1 MKARLI
7 IFIILFSFELSYSQ
21 APLAIPY
28 QAVARDNSGN
38 LIINHAI
45 SLRFSLHEGSAGG
58 TISYK
63 ESHSTTTNALG
74 LFSVNFGQGTPLTGT
89 IASVNWATSAKF
101 LQVEMDASGGTN
113 YINMGTTQMM
123 SVPYALLAGK
133 SSDLTSGISD
143 GNTLRWN
150 GSAWIVDSTLTNKA
164 TNLGIGTTNPN
175 ASALLDINSTSK
187 GLLIP
192 RMSTTQRN
200 AIASPAVGLQ
210 IFNTDDQC
218 IDMYDGSNWIKT
230 CGLKVTGVA
239 TDPSHPTT
247 NSWTQKSNFV
257 GAGRQL
263 GIGFS
268 IGTKG
273 YVGLGND
280 NSTLSTF
287 SDFWEFD
294 PTTNAWTQKANF
306 GGGARVRA
314 CGFSIG
320 NKGYVGTG
328 VNSASVAFNDFWEY
342 DPSSNNWTQKTNFG
356 GVARYGAVGFSIGS
370 KGYIGTG
377 FTSTFA
383 NDFWE
388 YDPTTNAWTA
398 KTNFGGSVRRD
409 AVGFSIGT
417 KGYLGTG
424 IGASYLNDF
433 WEFDQT
439 ANTWVQKTSF
449 GGVARNF
456 AVGFSIGSKGYIG
469 TGDGSGP
476 QNQFQDYW
484 EYNQAT
490 NSWLQRANV
499 GGGVRQMGIG
509 FAIGNKGYIGLG
521 SSSGLKTDFWEWL
534 DDNVTGIQL
543 STSTTPSTNSSSD
556 GKWVSSNNL
565 LYNANSG
572 SVGIGTSSPASKLDI
587 KGGTTIGSSYAG
599 LNVAPNN
606 GALIEGTVGIG
617 TVSPVSKL
625 DVEGSVSI
633 GTSYSGL
640 IPAPTNGAIIE
651 GSVGIGTTNPL
662 SKLDVDGSV
671 AIGVSYSGSVSAPV
685 NGVIIEGSVGIGTS
699 VLNSGSKLEVA
710 GEVRANGNNANL
722 NLQRITGPN
731 YVNFNDAQDFHL
743 RSLSPSAANA
753 NNRMTISSA
762 GFVGINNETP
772 AKQLEVINANDEAIR
787 ILSGSTAANTC
798 YSMGRTSTEGRFA
811 LASGNAQFS
820 PDAVAGDV
828 ILRAESS
835 SQKLILATGTGAS
848 AMIVKGNLVGIGT
861 TAPKAR
867 LHVVGNNGT
876 INNINIGFF
885 DYHAVMTTLTPWT
898 GGLATAIFEGNVIT
912 TQSFIATNGTP
923 TLSDMRFK
931 NVAGRSNSVLDLITL
946 NQIKITDYLF
956 IDTITLGNK
965 IQKKVIAQEV
975 EKVFPNA
982 VNTIKTHIPNIYA
995 LAKSLTNVNGNL
1007 QVTMAKPHD
1016 LVKGD
1021 QVKWIDP
1028 AGTTHYNQVSA
1039 VLSEQCFELD
1049 AKEDVSQAFIYGKEV
1064 NDFRTVDYDAI
1075 AMLNV
1080 SATQEL
1086 ARQIVI
1092 LQAENEKL
1100 HAENNLF
1107 KSDIAS
1113 IKAQLG
1119 MDVKAEK

>member
-1 MKARLI
+1 MKAHLI
-7 IFIILFSFELSYSQ
+7 IFICLLSFELSYSQ

-38 LIINHAI
+38 LISNQAI

-58 TISYK
+58 SISYK
-63 ESHSTTTNALG
+63 EFHSTTTNALG

-89 IASVNWATSAKF
+89 ISSVNWATSAKF
-101 LQVEMDASGGTN
+101 LQVEMDVSGGTN

-133 SSDLTSGISD
+133 SSDLTSGISN

-150 GSAWIVDSTLTNKA
+150 GTAWIVDSTLTNKA

-175 ASALLDINSTSK
+175 ASALLDISSTSK

-200 AIASPAVGLQ
+200 AIVSPAVGLQ

-239 TDPSHPTT
+239 TDPAHPTT
-247 NSWTQKSNFV
+247 NSWTQKSNFS
-257 GAGRQL
+257 GAGRQS

-280 NSTLSTF
+280 QSIAF
-287 SDFWEFD
+287 SDFWEYD

-306 GGGARVRA
+306 GGGARDNA

-320 NKGYVGTG
+320 SKGYVGTG
-328 VNSASVAFNDFWEY
+328 ANSLNVYFNDFWEY
-342 DPSSNNWTQKTNFG
+342 DPSSNIWTQKTNFG
-356 GVARYGAVGFSIGS
+356 GVARTGAVGFSIGS

-377 FTSTFA
+377 VTSTIYT

-388 YDPTTNAWTA
+388 YDPSSNIWTQ
-398 KTNFGGSVRRD
+398 KNNFGGVARTG

-424 IGASYLNDF
+424 GFGATYLNDF
-433 WEFDQT
+433 WEFDQA
-439 ANTWVQKTSF
+439 ANAWVQKTSF
-449 GGVARNF
+449 SGVARTY
-456 AVGFSIGSKGYIG
+456 AVGFSIGSRGYIG
-469 TGDGSGP
+469 TGSGP
-476 QNQFQDYW
+476 SLPTVFQDFW

-499 GGGVRQMGIG
+499 GGGTRQLGIG

-521 SSSGLKTDFWEWL
+521 SSSVLKTDFWEWL

-543 STSTTPSTNSSSD
+543 STSTTASNNSSSD
-556 GKWVSSNNL
+556 GRWVANNNL
-565 LYNANSG
+565 LYNAIGG
-572 SVGIGTSSPASKLDI
+572 SVGIGTTSPVSKLDI
-587 KGGTTIGSSYAG
+587 KGGTTIGSNYAG
-599 LNVAPNN
+599 LFMAPNN

-722 NLQRITGPN
+722 NLQRTTGPN

-743 RSLSPSAANA
+743 RSISPIAANA

-787 ILSGSTAANTC
+787 ILSGSASANTC
-798 YSMGRTSTEGRFA
+798 YSMGRTSTEGRLA

-835 SQKLILATGTGAS
+835 TQKLILATGTGAS
-848 AMIVKGNLVGIGT
+848 ALIVKGNLVGIGT
-861 TAPKAR
+861 TVPKAR

-931 NVAGRSNSVLDLITL
+931 NVAGRSNSALDLITL

-1028 AGTTHYNQVSA
+1028 TGTTHYNQVSA
-1039 VLSEQCFELD
+1039 VLSEESFELD
-1049 AKEDVSQAFIYGKEV
+1049 AKENVSQAFIYGKEV
-1064 NDFRTVDYDAI
+1064 SDFRTVDYDAI

-1100 HAENNLF
+1100 HAENSLF

>member
-1 MKARLI
+1 M
-7 IFIILFSFELSYSQ
+7 
-21 APLAIPY
+21 
-28 QAVARDNSGN
+28 
-38 LIINHAI
+38 
-45 SLRFSLHEGSAGG
+45 
-58 TISYK
+58 
-63 ESHSTTTNALG
+63 
-74 LFSVNFGQGTPLTGT
+74 
-89 IASVNWATSAKF
+89 
-101 LQVEMDASGGTN
+101 
-113 YINMGTTQMM
+113 
-123 SVPYALLAGK
+123 
-133 SSDLTSGISD
+133 
-143 GNTLRWN
+143 
-150 GSAWIVDSTLTNKA
+150 
-164 TNLGIGTTNPN
+164 
-175 ASALLDINSTSK
+175 
-187 GLLIP
+187 
-192 RMSTTQRN
+192 
-200 AIASPAVGLQ
+200 
-210 IFNTDDQC
+210 
-218 IDMYDGSNWIKT
+218 
-230 CGLKVTGVA
+230 
-239 TDPSHPTT
+239 
-247 NSWTQKSNFV
+247 
-257 GAGRQL
+257 
-263 GIGFS
+263 
-268 IGTKG
+268 
-273 YVGLGND
+273 
-280 NSTLSTF
+280 
-287 SDFWEFD
+287 
-294 PTTNAWTQKANF
+294 
-306 GGGARVRA
+306 
-314 CGFSIG
+314 
-320 NKGYVGTG
+320 
-328 VNSASVAFNDFWEY
+328 
-342 DPSSNNWTQKTNFG
+342 
-356 GVARYGAVGFSIGS
+356 
-370 KGYIGTG
+370 
-377 FTSTFA
+377 
-383 NDFWE
+383 
-388 YDPTTNAWTA
+388 
-398 KTNFGGSVRRD
+398 
-409 AVGFSIGT
+409 
-417 KGYLGTG
+417 GTG

-787 ILSGSTAANTC
+787 ILVVRQLRIRVIQWAVP
-798 YSMGRTSTEGRFA
+798 A
-811 LASGNAQFS
+811 LRVDLLLLQEMLSFLLMQ
-820 PDAVAGDV
+820 
-828 ILRAESS
+828 
-835 SQKLILATGTGAS
+835 SQ
-848 AMIVKGNLVGIGT
+848 
-861 TAPKAR
+861 
-867 LHVVGNNGT
+867 
-876 INNINIGFF
+876 
-885 DYHAVMTTLTPWT
+885 VM
-898 GGLATAIFEGNVIT
+898 
-912 TQSFIATNGTP
+912 
-923 TLSDMRFK
+923 
-931 NVAGRSNSVLDLITL
+931 
-946 NQIKITDYLF
+946 
-956 IDTITLGNK
+956 
-965 IQKKVIAQEV
+965 
-975 EKVFPNA
+975 
-982 VNTIKTHIPNIYA
+982 
-995 LAKSLTNVNGNL
+995 
-1007 QVTMAKPHD
+1007 
-1016 LVKGD
+1016 
-1021 QVKWIDP
+1021 
-1028 AGTTHYNQVSA
+1028 
-1039 VLSEQCFELD
+1039 
-1049 AKEDVSQAFIYGKEV
+1049 
-1064 NDFRTVDYDAI
+1064 
-1075 AMLNV
+1075 
-1080 SATQEL
+1080 
-1086 ARQIVI
+1086 
-1092 LQAENEKL
+1092 
-1100 HAENNLF
+1100 
-1107 KSDIAS
+1107 
-1113 IKAQLG
+1113 
-1119 MDVKAEK
+1119 